1 MEREVM
7 KTILA
12 HMNYSFSEIEWDF
25 EQLTI
30 REKCLI
36 KNQELLDK
44 IKQEVSNHL
53 GAKS

>member
-1 MEREVM
+1 MDKEVK

-25 EQLTI
+25 SQLTLK
-30 REKCLI
+30 EKCLI

-44 IKQEVSNHL
+44 IKQEVSSHL